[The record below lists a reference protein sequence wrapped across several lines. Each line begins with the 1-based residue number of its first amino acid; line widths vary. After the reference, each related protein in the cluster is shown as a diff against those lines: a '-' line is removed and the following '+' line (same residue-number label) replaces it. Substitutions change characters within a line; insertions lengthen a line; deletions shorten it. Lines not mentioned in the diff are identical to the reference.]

1 MSNSEVLEPQ
11 IVNKQTLSPKS
22 YVGLWQGLGRT
33 DFQFWQ
39 LISELIDNTMTVD
52 GKTHCKVT
60 IDIPNKEIEVDD
72 DSIGIPAGTLVE
84 VVSMGKKVNQG
95 KQLFSFSGIGMK
107 AAISSL
113 GNNFS
118 LQTKPKTEED
128 VVYTLTPKFSLT
140 DPPEKLALFDE
151 EQKICN
157 NTPYGTKLTIRD
169 IKIYPKNI
177 TSFNSMVR
185 YIGATYADY
194 LDDGDL
200 KLTFKY
206 IQENGKITREDVK
219 SVRPLLSNKNNVI
232 NSDLMLGVN
241 EPEFKNVPLTGNG
254 WEILVSAGRKAYPTS
269 AKEYYETTYPKLYN
283 DVYGTE
289 SSPYGWSAS
298 TSGVQFK
305 SSGIG
310 KDASKGKILL
320 FHQMV
325 ASSRPESVW
334 CEVSLVSGIEPGMI
348 KSTLNESNQNYH
360 EMKAALNK
368 WLEDNNFKKRTLTGT
383 LHYGENK
390 EVRDKWK
397 SCLKEDDKLRH
408 EYGISLDKFDQQVST
423 ETELSVGRPDIFIE
437 TESRTII
444 VECKKEEIK
453 ALDVAQAAGYAVNTD
468 ADSIILVAQR
478 MTPGGIKAQEMW
490 SDKLNIPII
499 FDAIQKKYI
508 L

>member
-1 MSNSEVLEPQ
+1 MAEVLEPQ
-11 IVNKQTLSPKS
+11 VSNKRTIAGKN
-22 YVGLWQGLGRT
+22 YVGLWKGLGRT

-60 IDIPNKEIEVDD
+60 IDIPNKEITVND
-72 DSIGIPAGTLVE
+72 DSIGIPDGNLEE
-84 VVSMGKKVNQG
+84 VISMGKLVNQG

-107 AAISSL
+107 AAIASL
-113 GNNFS
+113 GNSFY
-118 LQTKPKTEED
+118 LQTKPRTEHN
-128 VVYTLTPKFSLT
+128 VVYTLTPNFSLT
-140 DPPEKLALFDE
+140 DPSEKIALFDE
-151 EQKICN
+151 ERTICDT
-157 NTPYGTKLTIRD
+157 TPYGTTLIIRD
-169 IKIYPKNI
+169 IKTYPKNI

-194 LDDGDL
+194 LDAGDL

-206 IQENGKITREDVK
+206 IQESGTTREDVK
-219 SVRPLLSNKNNVI
+219 SHRPTLSDKNNI
-232 NSDLMLGVN
+232 IHSDLMLGAN
-241 EPEFKNVPLTGNG
+241 QPEFKNIPLKGNG
-254 WEILVSAGRKAYPTS
+254 WEVLISAGRKAHPPS
-269 AKEYYETTYPKLYN
+269 AKEYYENTSPKLYN

-289 SSPYGWSAS
+289 SSPYGWSVS

-305 SSGIG
+305 SPGIG
-310 KDASKGKILL
+310 KDATKGKILL
-320 FHQMV
+320 FHQLA
-325 ASSRPESVW
+325 ASSRPESFW

-348 KSTLNESNQNYH
+348 KSTLNENTSNYH
-360 EMKAALNK
+360 AMKAAVDEWLKDNGFRQRNK
-368 WLEDNNFKKRTLTGT
+368 TGT
-383 LHYGENK
+383 LHYGESK

-397 SCLKEDDKLRH
+397 TSLKDDDKLRH

-423 ETELSVGRPDIFIE
+423 ETELPIGRPDIFIE
-437 TESRTII
+437 TELRNII

-499 FDAIQKKYI
+499 FDAIQKKYMV
-508 L
+508 

>member
-1 MSNSEVLEPQ
+1 MAEVLEPQ
-11 IVNKQTLSPKS
+11 VTNKRTIAGKN
-22 YVGLWQGLGRT
+22 YVGLWKGLGRT
-33 DFQFWQ
+33 DRQFYQ
-39 LISELIDNTMTVD
+39 LISELIDNTMTLD

-60 IDIPNKEIEVDD
+60 IDIPNKEIVIND
-72 DSIGIPAGTLVE
+72 DSIGIPDGNLEE
-84 VVSMGKKVNQG
+84 VISMGKKVNQG

-107 AAISSL
+107 AAIASL
-113 GNNFS
+113 GNTFY
-118 LQTKPKTEED
+118 LQTKPRIEED

-140 DPPEKLALFDE
+140 DPSEKIATFDE
-151 EQKICN
+151 ERTICN
-157 NTPYGTKLTIRD
+157 STPYGTTLIIRD
-169 IKIYPKNI
+169 IKTYPKNI

-206 IQENGKITREDVK
+206 IHENGKVTRQDIK
-219 SVRPLLSNKNNVI
+219 SHRPTLSDKNNI
-232 NSDLMLGVN
+232 IDSDLMLGKN
-241 EPEFKNVPLTGNG
+241 QPEFKNVPLKGNG
-254 WEILVSAGRKAYPTS
+254 WEVLVSAGRKAHPLS
-269 AKEYYETTYPKLYN
+269 AKEYYENTSPKLYN

-310 KDASKGKILL
+310 KDATRGKILL
-320 FHQMV
+320 FHQLT
-325 ASSRPESVW
+325 ASSRAESFW
-334 CEVSLVSGIEPGMI
+334 CEVSLVSGIEPGMM
-348 KSTLNESNQNYH
+348 KSTLNENTQTFH
-360 EMKAALNK
+360 EMRSALDE
-368 WLEDNNFKKRTLTGT
+368 WLKDRGFRQRNLTKT
-383 LHYGENK
+383 LHYGESK

-397 SCLKEDDKLRH
+397 SSLKDDDKLRH
-408 EYGISLDKFDQQVST
+408 EYGISLDNFDQQVST
-423 ETELSVGRPDIFIE
+423 ETELPIGRPDIFIE
-437 TESRTII
+437 TETRTII

-478 MTPGGIKAQEMW
+478 MTTGGIKAQEMW

-499 FDAIQKKYI
+499 FDAIQKKYMI
-508 L
+508 